1 MFFYSINLNIGN
13 FFSKPKIF
21 LKMNWITLLDNL
33 LTKGAIFKNWWEQ
46 IQFMYTLAFWGN
58 SANTI
63 HVQFTCNTYTI
74 HLPAPLL
81 QMLYKYSIK
90 PTSVNLGKCTQ
101 GPCQLA
107 VHLPPQFNA
116 CVFCLIQHLSDH
128 SFDINHRYSDRFYGN
143 KGQSEI
149 NYNSRHFIQMWIPLY
164 NWWNVW

>member
-46 IQFMYTLAFWGN
+46 IQFMYTP
-58 SANTI
+58 
-63 HVQFTCNTYTI
+63 V
-74 HLPAPLL
+74 LPAPLL